1 MESTEMN
8 NPIPRSSLFVTP
20 ESMTDLD
27 QMIQQLPAT
36 ERATVYQYVMFAFNL
51 AHKLVEESKENV

>member
-1 MESTEMN
+1 MD

-20 ESMTDLD
+20 ESLADLD
-27 QMIQQLPAT
+27 QMIQQLPAE

>member
-1 MESTEMN
+1 MN

-27 QMIQQLPAT
+27 QMIQQLPAE

>member
-1 MESTEMN
+1 MN

-20 ESMTDLD
+20 ESLNDLD
-27 QMIQQLPAT
+27 QMIRLLPT
-36 ERATVYQYVMFAFNL
+36 KERGTVYQYVMFAFNL

>member
-1 MESTEMN
+1 MD

-20 ESMTDLD
+20 DSLNDLD
-27 QMIQQLPAT
+27 QMIGQLPAT
-36 ERATVYQYVMFAFNL
+36 ERGTVYTYVMFAFNL

>member
-1 MESTEMN
+1 MN

-20 ESMTDLD
+20 ESMADLD
-27 QMIQQLPAT
+27 RMIRQLPYN
-36 ERATVYQYVMFAFNL
+36 ERGTIYQYVMHAFNL

>member
-1 MESTEMN
+1 MN

-20 ESMTDLD
+20 ESLDALD
-27 QMIQQLPAT
+27 QMIRLLPT
-36 ERATVYQYVMFAFNL
+36 KERGTVYTYVMYAFNL

>member
-1 MESTEMN
+1 MD

-20 ESMTDLD
+20 DSLNDLD
-27 QMIQQLPAT
+27 QMIGQLPAT

>member
-1 MESTEMN
+1 MD

-20 ESMTDLD
+20 ESLDALD
-27 QMIQQLPAT
+27 QMIRLLPT
-36 ERATVYQYVMFAFNL
+36 KERGTVYQYVMFAFNL

>member
-1 MESTEMN
+1 MESTKMD

-20 ESMTDLD
+20 ESFADLD
-27 QMIQQLPAT
+27 RMIRQLPYN
-36 ERATVYQYVMFAFNL
+36 ERGTIYQYVMYAFNL

>member
-1 MESTEMN
+1 MD

-20 ESMTDLD
+20 DSLNDLD
-27 QMIQQLPAT
+27 QMIRLLPT
-36 ERATVYQYVMFAFNL
+36 KERGTVYTYVMYAFNL

>member
-1 MESTEMN
+1 MD

-20 ESMTDLD
+20 DSLNDLD
-27 QMIQQLPAT
+27 QMIRLLPTT

>member
-1 MESTEMN
+1 MN

-20 ESMTDLD
+20 ESLADLD
-27 QMIQQLPAT
+27 EMIRQLPAT

-51 AHKLVEESKENV
+51 AHKLIEESKENA

>member
-1 MESTEMN
+1 MN

>member
-1 MESTEMN
+1 MN

-20 ESMTDLD
+20 ESLDALD
-27 QMIQQLPAT
+27 QMIRLLPT
-36 ERATVYQYVMFAFNL
+36 NERGTIYQYVMYAFNL